1 MKISFDGDFIPKNKG
16 GFYYVE
22 NQSYTKRDQERMRVY
37 YQSAV
42 LRVAKLAE
50 SG

>member
-1 MKISFDGDFIPKNKG
+1 MKISFDGIFMSKNKG

-22 NQSYTKRDQERMRVY
+22 NQSYTKRDQEQMRVH

-42 LRVAKLAE
+42 LRE
-50 SG
+50 IN